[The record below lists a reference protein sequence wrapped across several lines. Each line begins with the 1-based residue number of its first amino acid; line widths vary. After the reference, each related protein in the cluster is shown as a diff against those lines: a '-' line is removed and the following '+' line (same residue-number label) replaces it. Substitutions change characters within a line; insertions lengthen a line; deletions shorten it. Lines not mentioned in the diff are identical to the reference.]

1 MNKLPG
7 YKIEAPIKIASN
19 KIIYRGQRKSD
30 KKPVIIKTLTAEYP
44 SLEEITR
51 LKQEY
56 QISQQLNLEG
66 VIKVYSLEKYLHS
79 FALILEDI
87 DGESL
92 KDILGNHS
100 LSVTESL
107 TIALQL
113 AQALGELH
121 HKQIIH
127 KDIKPSNI
135 IINLSKEQVKITD
148 FSIATCL
155 SRETHQPDNQSLLEG
170 TLAYMS
176 PEQTGRM
183 NRSIDY
189 RSDFYSLGVTIYEM
203 VTGQLPFNSNDPLE
217 LIHYHIAVKP
227 IAPHQLNPSLPKAV
241 SAIIMKLLAKNAEDR
256 YQSTQGLQADLET
269 CLIKLQ
275 QNSPIEDFKPGKL
288 DQSSQLLIP
297 QKLYGRTKEVTTLMN
312 AFARI
317 SSGRGEIILV
327 SGYSGVGKTSVIKE
341 IHKPIVQQRG
351 YFITGKFDQLKRNIP
366 YAGIIQAFESLLQQL
381 LTQTKEQIEIWKEK
395 ILTQLGENAQV
406 LIEIIPE
413 VELIIGDQPA
423 VEALGATEAQNRF
436 NRILKTFIEIF
447 TQPEHPLVIFLDDL
461 QWADSASLKLI
472 ELLMNDSDSQHLLL
486 IGAYRDNEV
495 SPIHP
500 LMQTREKLQ
509 QKDIVINQVILEALS
524 EEHVTQLV
532 AETIKETPEKAKTLA
547 QLLFHKTGGN
557 PFFLTQLLQTLQEE
571 ELLTFDFQQKCWQW
585 DTTEIQKVGITDY
598 NVVELIARNLQKL
611 PSASQKVLKLAACI
625 GNRFNLEV
633 VSIINEKTATQTA
646 ADLWPALQIG
656 LILPLS
662 DAYKLPLVFEEISEN
677 SPQIP
682 PQKNQNSPKI
692 TYKFLHDRVQQAAY
706 SLIPEAQRQK
716 THRQIGQLLLEHIP
730 IEEREDK
737 IFELVNQLNI
747 AQELLND
754 PQEKEQL
761 AQLNLI
767 AGQKAKGATAYEVAL
782 EYFNVGLKLLP
793 EDSWQNHYQLTL
805 NLYIETVGAQY
816 LNANFSMAQEL
827 STVVLNQAL
836 TLLDKVRVY
845 EIKIQYHIAQNQMQA
860 AIETALPVLKL
871 LDINLPSNPQPIHIL
886 LGLLKTKLTQ
896 GRRKIE
902 DLATLPLMKEAKKLA
917 ALRILM
923 SVIPATFVAMPNL
936 FPLVIFNMVNLSLK
950 YGNAPISSMGYGAYG
965 VIHCGV
971 IGDIKGGYRYGQL
984 TLKLLEQFEA
994 NSLKAQIYLAFNT
1007 FIRPWKEH
1015 IRETLEPL
1023 LEGVQSGIETG
1034 VIEDACYCATFYCGY
1049 LLVSGESLEIV
1060 NQKQSQYLELLVK
1073 YQQEYQ
1079 IYHAQLWNQVVQ
1091 NLQGKTENP
1100 AQLVG
1105 EIFNE
1110 VEILPKMKAAENNVV
1125 LFVTYVGKLWLC
1137 YLFEDYQQ
1145 ALDNAEQA
1153 QKYLQAGPGNVYV
1166 ALHNFYYSLAL
1177 LEDYPNVGRE
1187 GQKKYLE
1194 QVRVNQK
1201 KMKHWAMNAPMNYQH
1216 KYELV
1221 EAQRAKLLGNKD
1233 KAGVYYDRAI
1243 KGAKKERYLQEEALG
1258 LELAAKFYF
1267 ENNREK
1273 LAQVYLTDAYYSYAH
1288 WGAKAKV
1295 QQLEEKYADFFSR
1308 LLVTPTPQ
1316 SEITLTNRTTSSI
1329 SRDGYNALDLATVMK
1344 ASQAISE
1351 EIVLEQLLH
1360 KLMQILMESA
1370 GAQKGFLLLRSQ
1382 EMSSQDEGSL
1392 LLAAEG
1398 QVEPDQ
1404 VIVLP
1409 FTHVSKNSDLP
1420 ISLIN
1425 YVQRTKEIIVLN
1437 KAPNEGLFNRDPYI
1451 MKHQPQSI
1459 LGLPIIHQGQLL
1471 GILYLENRLTQDAFT
1486 SDRLEVLSLLSAQA
1500 SISLENALMYSSL
1513 EDKVTARTQELEDK
1527 NLHLK
1532 QTLQQLQQTQ
1542 LQLIQTEKM
1551 SSLGQLVA
1559 GIAHEINNPVNFI
1572 YGNLSHT
1579 NEYLQDLL
1587 NLIELYQQHYPQPAI
1602 EIQDEIETIELEFLV
1617 EDLPKILDSM
1627 KVGATRIKE
1636 IVKSLRNFS
1645 RLDEAE
1651 MKPVDIH
1658 EGIDNTLLILQ
1669 NRLKAKPNHPTIEVI
1684 KEYGQLPEV
1693 ECYASALN
1701 QVFLHI
1707 LANAIDALEMPN
1719 IDQLAQ
1725 AQIPTIWIR
1734 TEVVEDQQVFI
1745 HITDNGTGMKEE
1757 IKKHL
1762 FDPFFTTKPVGQG
1775 TGMGLSISY
1784 QIIVEKH
1791 NGKLECISN
1800 PGQGSEFI
1808 IQIPIQ
1814 QLAQPKLLVN

>member
-1370 GAQKGFLLLRSQ
+1370 GAQKGFLILPRKGKLMIETVGSI
-1382 EMSSQDEGSL
+1382 SSHEISVPQSVLKSIPVELSKQLPVSIVNYVARTKKNVVLNDTVDEYIFAQDSYIQTHQPKSL
-1392 LLAAEG
+1392 LCIPILNQSKLIG
-1398 QVEPDQ
+1398 
-1404 VIVLP
+1404 IV
-1409 FTHVSKNSDLP
+1409 
-1420 ISLIN
+1420 
-1425 YVQRTKEIIVLN
+1425 
-1437 KAPNEGLFNRDPYI
+1437 
-1451 MKHQPQSI
+1451 
-1459 LGLPIIHQGQLL
+1459 
-1471 GILYLENRLTQDAFT
+1471 YLENNLINGAF
-1486 SDRLEVLSLLSAQA
+1486 SNNRIEIIKLLCAQA
-1500 SISLENALMYSSL
+1500 SISLENA
-1513 EDKVTARTQELEDK
+1513 
-1527 NLHLK
+1527 HLYHN
-1532 QTLQQLQQTQ
+1532 LQQSQAREQVEKQMRQALEKEKELRELKYRFVSMASHEFRTPLATILGSTELLKYYSQNWSEKKKQIYLDRIQANVNHMTDM
-1542 LQLIQTEKM
+1542 LDDILLIGKAD
-1551 SSLGQLVA
+1551 A
-1559 GIAHEINNPVNFI
+1559 GK
-1572 YGNLSHT
+1572 
-1579 NEYLQDLL
+1579 
-1587 NLIELYQQHYPQPAI
+1587 
-1602 EIQDEIETIELEFLV
+1602 LEFTPSLLDLV
-1617 EDLPKILDSM
+1617 ELCH
-1627 KVGATRIKE
+1627 
-1636 IVKSLRNFS
+1636 SL
-1645 RLDEAE
+1645 
-1651 MKPVDIH
+1651 I
-1658 EGIDNTLLILQ
+1658 
-1669 NRLKAKPNHPTIEVI
+1669 
-1684 KEYGQLPEV
+1684 
-1693 ECYASALN
+1693 
-1701 QVFLHI
+1701 
-1707 LANAIDALEMPN
+1707 
-1719 IDQLAQ
+1719 
-1725 AQIPTIWIR
+1725 
-1734 TEVVEDQQVFI
+1734 
-1745 HITDNGTGMKEE
+1745 EE
-1757 IKKHL
+1757 IKL
-1762 FDPFFTTKPVGQG
+1762 NTTTKQQIVFSSQGQNTKAYMDEKLLRHILGNLISNAIKYSLAESTIQFKLICHDKEAVFQIKDQGIGIPKPDQKQLFESFHRAKNVGKIPG
-1775 TGMGLSISY
+1775 TGLGLSIVKRA
-1784 QIIVEKH
+1784 VELH
-1791 NGKLECISN
+1791 DGKITVDSKV
-1800 PGQGSEFI
+1800 GKGTTFTVT
-1808 IQIPIQ
+1808 IPSPPQ
-1814 QLAQPKLLVN
+1814 